1 MSSQAILSDQDLL
14 KNREIGKSVNSKLGK
29 KLVTGQGQFIDD
41 LHLPGMLY
49 ARFVRSPHAH
59 ARIISIDTSDAK
71 AYPGVELVWTAED
84 IDPYVKPFG
93 HPSLTRADE
102 EALASDKVRYVGD
115 EVAIVLAKT
124 KNIAIEAADLVRVEY
139 EKLPA
144 VVGIEDALAEGAP
157 VVHPTLSDD
166 PNCEV
171 KGNLLNTCHVHVGNY
186 EDPLSDADI
195 IVEGSFKTH
204 KTNPSPLEPHG
215 CVAHYDRA
223 APKLTLWSSNQVP
236 HLLRKYVA
244 DTILNLEVE
253 QVVCKMPDIGGGFGV
268 KLELF
273 SHEICASVLAM
284 VTGKPV
290 NMVLDRIEEL
300 KAGRGRH
307 PETFTAKL
315 GLKND
320 GTIVGMD
327 IDMFQNTGAYGSFG
341 KTIAFSAMATCSGP
355 YPIPNQRITGS
366 VVYTNVM
373 PGSAVRGYGDPQF
386 TYVREQL
393 VDMAAEELGMDPID
407 LRLKNVPRIE
417 DMPLRTPSG
426 LKWVNSDMPECLHIV
441 RDRLN
446 WDKERSSPKTN
457 DGKLRG
463 IGMATIMKRAGNK
476 SAKGADYSSAI
487 VQMNHYGQVTVFS
500 GICSIG
506 QGTETAL
513 CQIVADVLGI
523 STDDVTPVIGDSDI
537 TPDDMGV
544 WADRGT
550 IMGGTSAAMAAENLK
565 QTIVSLSAWLLKIN
579 EDDVEIENGL
589 IHEKGNSD
597 NGITM
602 KELAHKATFGDPED
616 RPEIFRKGVSLV
628 GAAKFETLEAEFL
641 DPETGTGN
649 ISHGYTF
656 GAFGVIVEI
665 DPGTGVV
672 QVVDAAI
679 CEDVGKL
686 INPKLLEGQTQG
698 GIIHG
703 LGEILLE
710 EMVYDSN
717 GNLENGSLVDY
728 HLPTAADV
736 PMITKIDEL
745 ENPDPS
751 TSHGQKGAG
760 ECSTVPVPAAVANA
774 VYDATGIR
782 FFEGP
787 LTPRHVLPRLVEAGL
802 TEL

>member
-1 MSSQAILSDQDLL
+1 MSSQAILSNQDLL
-14 KNREIGKSVNSKLGK
+14 KNREIGKRVNSKLGK

-41 LHLPGMLY
+41 LHFPGMLY

-71 AYPGVELVWTAED
+71 AFPGVELVWTAED

-124 KNIAIEAADLVRVEY
+124 RNIAIEASDLVHVEY
-139 EKLPA
+139 EKLP
-144 VVGIEDALAEGAP
+144 VVVDIEDALAKDASL
-157 VVHPTLSDD
+157 VHPILSED

-195 IVEGSFKTH
+195 VVEGSFKTH

-223 APKLTLWSSNQVP
+223 TPKLTLWSSNQIP
-236 HLLRKYVA
+236 QLLRKYVA
-244 DTILNLEVE
+244 DTIIDLEVE

-284 VTGKPV
+284 ISGKPV
-290 NMVLDRIEEL
+290 NIVLDRIEEL

-307 PETFTAKL
+307 PESFNAKL

-341 KTIAFSAMATCSGP
+341 KTIAFSAMVTCSGP
-355 YPIPNQRITGS
+355 YLIPNQRITGS
-366 VVYTNVM
+366 VVYTNIM

-407 LRLKNVPRIE
+407 LRLKNVPKIE

-426 LKWVNSDMPECLHIV
+426 LKWVNSDMPECLRRV
-441 RDRLN
+441 RDRLE
-446 WDKERSSPKTN
+446 WDKERTRDKN
-457 DGKLRG
+457 NNGKLRG
-463 IGMATIMKRAGNK
+463 IGIATIMKRAGNK

-487 VQMNHYGQVTVFS
+487 VKMDIYGQVTVFS

-506 QGTETAL
+506 QGTETGI

-523 STDDVTPVIGDSDI
+523 STDDVTPIIGHSDI

-550 IMGGTSAAMAAENLK
+550 IMGGTSAAMAAEDLK
-565 QTIVSLSAWLLKIN
+565 QTIVSLSAWLLKID
-579 EDDVEIENGL
+579 ETDIELENGSV
-589 IHEKGNSD
+589 HEKGNPN
-597 NGITM
+597 NGFTM

-616 RPEIFRKGVSLV
+616 RPENFRKGVSLV

-641 DPETGTGN
+641 DPITGTGN

-656 GAFGVIVEI
+656 GAFGVVVEI

-679 CEDVGKL
+679 CEDVGKM
-686 INPKLLEGQTQG
+686 INPKLLEGQVQG

-728 HLPTAADV
+728 HLPTSADV
-736 PMITKIDEL
+736 PMILKLDEL

-760 ECSTVPVPAAVANA
+760 ECSTVPVSAAVANA

-782 FFEGP
+782 FYDSP